1 MILQACKTSKAGNTK
16 PIKAIYNP
24 DMKKISFAIIF
35 VFFALLANPV
45 LSEQYGVYSPN
56 SYNKNFS
63 EGERILFILDLS
75 NSMEEPLEGS
85 TKFDLMMN
93 TMREI
98 LPKINPNTWVGLRVY
113 GHRMGFTPLEACRAS
128 TLVSPISTHNTNNIE
143 QALAKTKPR
152 GMTPITYSLKQAIK
166 YDFMGYSGKK
176 HIILLTD
183 GGENCDES
191 PCKFVMNLIR
201 IRRDVSIDVIAFN
214 IQDSEDL
221 EQLECTALVTSGKFY
236 NAQTSAELIN
246 SFNNSL
252 DGVKNVEAKIIM
264 P

>member
-1 MILQACKTSKAGNTK
+1 
-16 PIKAIYNP
+16 
-24 DMKKISFAIIF
+24 MKKLFLPIIF
-35 VFFALLANPV
+35 TCCILIGCPV
-45 LSEQYGVYSPN
+45 LSEQYGVYSPQN
-56 SYNKNFS
+56 YNKNFS
-63 EGERILFILDLS
+63 SNPEGERILFILDLS
-75 NSMEEPLEGS
+75 NSMEESPEGS
-85 TKFDLMMN
+85 TKFDLMIN

-113 GHRMGFTPLEACRAS
+113 GHRMGFTPMEACRAS
-128 TLVSPISTHNTNNIE
+128 SLVSPISTHNTTNIE
-143 QALAKTKPR
+143 HALSKTKPR

-166 YDFMGYSGKK
+166 YDFMGFYGKK

-191 PCKFVMNLIR
+191 PCTFVMNLIK
-201 IRRDVSIDVIAFN
+201 IRKDVSIDVIAFN
-214 IQDSEDL
+214 ISDSDDL

-252 DGVKNVEAKIIM
+252 EGVKNVEAKIIM